1 MSSTLS
7 RADARRLLVAHL
19 GLARVLGRGARGIRT
34 VLERLRCIQ
43 LDPLDAIGTN
53 ADLVVMARVDD
64 VARGDVWSCLF
75 PKYAF
80 EHFAKERCILPARA
94 FPYYREQGHGAQ
106 THWWR
111 HAERE
116 ERVPPKLVRAV
127 LEEIRECGPVTA
139 RDLTDHGSV
148 APIDWSGWTG
158 TAKTTSM
165 AIEILWTQCEIVVA
179 GRTESGAKVY
189 DVPERA
195 LGVVE
200 SPSRLV
206 VKSSS
211 RRVVKGKLDD
221 STTGRLDDF
230 PSWALRER
238 VHAAGL
244 LTRAGGS
251 MWSMLSGVRTSGLVD
266 EMVERGELIDV
277 ALEDS
282 SRRYVA
288 VPEFFRAKAAYD
300 DRVRILGPLDP
311 LLWDRDLVRHVFGF
325 DYVWEVYKPAPQ
337 RKWGWYVCPLLQ
349 RDQLIGRIDAR
360 IQGDVMVVRKLWLE
374 SPDADRAAIDAALE
388 RHAAMCGAKRVR
400 MPRRVRGDGA
410 VGTS

>member
-1 MSSTLS
+1 MDDTARVLTLT
-7 RADARRLLVAHL
+7 RAEVRRRLVAHL
-19 GLARVLGRGARGIRT
+19 GLARVLGKGARGVRAT
-34 VLERLRCIQ
+34 LERLRCIQ

-127 LEEIRECGPVTA
+127 LEEIRERGPVTA

-148 APIDWSGWTG
+148 APIDWSGWMG

-195 LGVVE
+195 LRAVVE
-200 SPSRLV
+200 SQRPV
-206 VKSSS
+206 VESSS
-211 RRVVKGKLDD
+211 RRA
-221 STTGRLDDF
+221 SPCGR
-230 PSWALRER
+230 SAS
-238 VHAAGL
+238 AC
-244 LTRAGGS
+244 TR
-251 MWSMLSGVRTSGLVD
+251 RD
-266 EMVERGELIDV
+266 C
-277 ALEDS
+277 
-282 SRRYVA
+282 SRA
-288 VPEFFRAKAAYD
+288 
-300 DRVRILGPLDP
+300 
-311 LLWDRDLVRHVFGF
+311 
-325 DYVWEVYKPAPQ
+325 
-337 RKWGWYVCPLLQ
+337 
-349 RDQLIGRIDAR
+349 
-360 IQGDVMVVRKLWLE
+360 
-374 SPDADRAAIDAALE
+374 RAARCGRCSAACV
-388 RHAAMCGAKRVR
+388 RRGSSTRWWSAA
-400 MPRRVRGDGA
+400 
-410 VGTS
+410 S